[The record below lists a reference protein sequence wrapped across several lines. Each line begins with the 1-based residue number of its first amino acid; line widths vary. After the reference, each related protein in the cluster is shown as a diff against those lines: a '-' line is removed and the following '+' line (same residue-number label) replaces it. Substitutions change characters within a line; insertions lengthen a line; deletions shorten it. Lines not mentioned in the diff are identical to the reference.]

1 MKICAGIIGSGVGA
15 KHFEAI
21 QNYKKSLVKFICEKD
36 KKKHLIL
43 KKKFKNTKIISNENE
58 IFKDKNINLV
68 SIASYDNH
76 HFDQISKCIK
86 YNKNIIVEKPM
97 CLKLNE
103 LKKINNLLK
112 KKPKIKITS
121 NLVLRC
127 NQFFNQVKK
136 NISKDDIISI
146 EADYLWGRRYKLRE
160 WRSKLKNYSIILG
173 AGIHMIDL
181 VMWLINSRPLSVQ
194 SFGNKI
200 GTERSNF
207 KKESFAYSIFEFPQK
222 KIVKV
227 SSNASGIFDH
237 FHELKIFE
245 KNKTLIHSYN
255 GTFYLKKFGKKN
267 YYDKI
272 KPNYPDKKN
281 RKKLIQNFIDEILF
295 NKKKKFITVKEQIDL
310 MSVCLAAEKSLK
322 EGKKI
327 KINYL

>member
-15 KHFEAI
+15 KHFKAI
-21 QNYKKSLVKFICEKD
+21 QNYKKSFVKFICEKD
-36 KKKHLIL
+36 KKKHSFL
-43 KKKFKNTKIISNENE
+43 KKKFKKVKIISNENE
-58 IFKDKNINLV
+58 IFKDKNVNLV
-68 SIASYDNH
+68 SIASYDDH
-76 HFDQISKCIK
+76 HFNQINKCIR

-97 CLKLNE
+97 CLKLDE
-103 LKKINNLLK
+103 LKKINISLK
-112 KKPKIKITS
+112 KNPKIKITS

-127 NQFFNQVKK
+127 NQFFNQVRK
-136 NISKDDIISI
+136 NIIKNDVISI
-146 EADYLWGRRYKLRE
+146 EADYLWGRKYKLRE
-160 WRSKLKNYSIILG
+160 WRSKIKNYSIILG

-200 GTERSNF
+200 GTEKSNF
-207 KKESFAYSIFEFPQK
+207 KKESFAYSIFEFPK
-222 KIVKV
+222 NRIIKV
-227 SSNASGIFDH
+227 ASNASGVFNH

-255 GTFYLKKFGKKN
+255 GTFYLKKFGKNNQFVKM
-267 YYDKI
+267 
-272 KPNYPDKKN
+272 KPNYPDKEN
-281 RKKLIQNFIDEILF
+281 RKKLIQNFIDEILL
-295 NKKKKFITVKEQIDL
+295 NKKKKFITIKEQIDL